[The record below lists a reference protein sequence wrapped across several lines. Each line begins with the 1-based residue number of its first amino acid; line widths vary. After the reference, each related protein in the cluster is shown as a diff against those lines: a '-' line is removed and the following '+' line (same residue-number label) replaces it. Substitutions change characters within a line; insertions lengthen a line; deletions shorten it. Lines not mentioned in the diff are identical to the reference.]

1 MEHHLYTSRSLT
13 TVGTLG
19 LVALVMINPSGAS
32 ASDKETVANIVR
44 SASPASVAPVADRSS
59 APVGESRFALD
70 AWGTTAD
77 VPHDANKEVKI
88 GAPGKVAIGVSLPSA
103 SNARLVDSG
112 ASAVTAYDNG
122 DGSTTAVLPQNDG
135 AVQFATVISGAHAPD
150 EYAYSLDI
158 PAGSHLAFNGE
169 SGSVSILDS
178 DGMWIAGVA
187 APWAKDATGAPV
199 PTHFRIS
206 GNQLI
211 QVVQHDDKTVKYPV
225 VADPWLGVS
234 LIDSVVWT
242 AGDEWGPTAQIY
254 PTSAGR
260 DTIFAPNIANEAAW
274 GEALEK
280 TDRSRLDHNN
290 LHDQFTCHWQ
300 VVRYDDPGKSSW
312 NLDSARP
319 DVGLAETIAARCNPG
334 GGSED

>member
-1 MEHHLYTSRSLT
+1 
-13 TVGTLG
+13 
-19 LVALVMINPSGAS
+19 MINPAGAS
-32 ASDKETVANIVR
+32 ASDRGTVANVIR
-44 SASPASVAPVADRSS
+44 SASPEFMTTVADRSNE
-59 APVGESRFALD
+59 APGETNFALN
-70 AWGTTAD
+70 AWGVTAR
-77 VPHDANKEVKI
+77 VPQDANKEVRI
-88 GAPGKVAIGVSLPSA
+88 GAPGKAAIGVSLPSA
-103 SNARLVDSG
+103 SSARLVASG
-112 ASAVTAYDNG
+112 SSAVTAFDNG
-122 DGSTTAVLPQNDG
+122 DGSTSAVLPQEDG
-135 AVQFATVISGAHAPD
+135 AVQFATIISDSQAPD
-150 EYAYSLDI
+150 EYTYSLDI
-158 PAGSHLAFNGE
+158 PAKSHLAFNGE

-178 DGMWIAGVA
+178 HGLWIAGVA
-187 APWAKDATGAPV
+187 APWAKDATGASV
-199 PTHFRIS
+199 PTHFKIS
-206 GNQLI
+206 GDQLT
-211 QVVQHDDKTVKYPV
+211 QVVQHEGEGVKYPV

-260 DTIFAPNIANEAAW
+260 DTIFAPKIANEAAW